1 MFEQFKERV
10 LECAAESKFADG
22 FEEGATHGPI
32 NNKMQFD
39 RVSELVEDAKA
50 AGATVL
56 CGGRQIEGTPA
67 EAYFYAPTILSD
79 VAEGVRV
86 VDEEQFGPV
95 LLVKHSNSFCLS
107 CRHFR

>member
-50 AGATVL
+50 AGATAVIRLLQVQCSACGRCVL
-56 CGGRQIEGTPA
+56 
-67 EAYFYAPTILSD
+67 
-79 VAEGVRV
+79 
-86 VDEEQFGPV
+86 
-95 LLVKHSNSFCLS
+95 
-107 CRHFR
+107 